1 MFIYI
6 SSVTSAALEL
16 FSATKVNVDAATLE
30 INSKDMS
37 EMLPDNKK
45 VRWLLFLDQGSEFR
59 QNVRRKERQAAVSNN
74 ANGITASVCS
84 LRLSFT
90 TAPC

>member
-16 FSATKVNVDAATLE
+16 FSATKVNVDAATLV

-37 EMLPDNKK
+37 EMLPVNKK
-45 VRWLLFLDQGSEFR
+45 VR
-59 QNVRRKERQAAVSNN
+59 
-74 ANGITASVCS
+74 
-84 LRLSFT
+84 
-90 TAPC
+90 